1 MKRGATI
8 APLFLFLARTN
19 FNDYV
24 DITAFSRTG
33 ALLFYPSAVSF
44 AQWPILIS
52 ITDFKV
58 SKLQSNLGSNM
69 STN

>member
-1 MKRGATI
+1 MKRGAAI
-8 APLFLFLARTN
+8 APLFFLSRTN
-19 FNDYV
+19 FNEYIS
-24 DITAFSRTG
+24 ITVFPRTG

-44 AQWPILIS
+44 AQWPMLIS

-58 SKLQSNLGSNM
+58 SKLQSNLGSGM